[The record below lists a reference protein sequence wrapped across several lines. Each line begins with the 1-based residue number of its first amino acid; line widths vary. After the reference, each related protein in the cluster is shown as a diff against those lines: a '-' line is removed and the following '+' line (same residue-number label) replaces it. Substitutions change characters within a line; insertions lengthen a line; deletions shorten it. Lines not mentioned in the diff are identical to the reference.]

1 MSFSYLIK
9 RIFQMLLTIILAVT
23 VSFILIRALPGDPA
37 ERFYGDPRIPD
48 EVKQEI
54 KAAFGL
60 DKPVFIQ
67 YLSFLNQF
75 FRGNL
80 GVSYTYNRS
89 VVSVVLER
97 LPWTLLLT
105 AVPTI
110 FGMVVSLK
118 LGVYIGCKRNSLLDK
133 FVRYVAFALHS
144 VPTFWFALLL
154 VLLFSFKLGWFPLQG
169 MIDPNTK
176 GVSTF
181 LSILRHAFL
190 PWLVI
195 FIVNVP
201 GFAMYVRNMVISVLN
216 EEFIL
221 TAKAK
226 GLNERRIRKKHI
238 LRNVLGPLFSMLTL
252 RIAGMLGGAVL
263 IETIFSWK
271 GMGLLVLE
279 ASRNSDYPL
288 LQATVIITIVSVIFA
303 NFIADVLQVA
313 FDPRVRFE

>member
-1 MSFSYLIK
+1 MSFSYLVK
-9 RIFQMLLTIILAVT
+9 RIVQTLLTILVAVT

-60 DKPVFIQ
+60 DKPVLIQ
-67 YLSFLNQF
+67 YLSFLKQF
-75 FRGNL
+75 FKGDL
-80 GVSYTYNRS
+80 GVSYTYNRR
-89 VVSVVLER
+89 VVGVVLER

-110 FGMVVSLK
+110 LGMIASLS
-118 LGVYIGCKRNSLLDK
+118 LGVYIGCKRNSFVDRL
-133 FVRYVAFALHS
+133 VRYVAFALHS

-154 VLLFSFKLGWFPLQG
+154 VLLFSFELGWFPLQG
-169 MIDPNTK
+169 MIDPSAR
-176 GVSTF
+176 G
-181 LSILRHAFL
+181 LSSLISLLRHAFL

-195 FIVNVP
+195 FVVNVP
-201 GFAMYVRNMVISVLN
+201 GFAVYVRNMVISILN
-216 EEFIL
+216 EEFVV

-226 GLNERRIRKKHI
+226 GLTARQIRKRHI
-238 LRNVLGPLFSMLTL
+238 LRNALGPLFSMLTL

-288 LQATVIITIVSVIFA
+288 LQATIIITIVSVIVA
-303 NFIADVLQVA
+303 NFLADVLQAA

>member
-1 MSFSYLIK
+1 MSFSYLVK
-9 RIFQMLLTIILAVT
+9 RTIQMLVTIVLALT
-23 VSFILIRALPGDPA
+23 VSFVLIRALPGDPA

-60 DKPVFIQ
+60 DKPVLIQ
-67 YLSFLNQF
+67 YVIFLKQF
-75 FRGNL
+75 FKGDL
-80 GVSYTYNRS
+80 GVSYTYNRR
-89 VVSVVLER
+89 VVGVVMER

-110 FGMVVSLK
+110 FGMVASLR
-118 LGVYIGCKRNSLLDK
+118 LGVYVGTKRNSFVDRL
-133 FVRYVAFALHS
+133 VRYVAFALHS

-169 MIDPNTK
+169 MIDPTAK
-176 GVSTF
+176 GFSRF
-181 LSILRHAFL
+181 LSLLRHAFL

-195 FIVNVP
+195 FVVNVP
-201 GFAMYVRNMVISVLN
+201 GFAMYVRNMVISILN
-216 EEFIL
+216 EEFVL

-226 GLNERRIRKKHI
+226 GLSDRQIRKKHI
-238 LRNVLGPLFSMLTL
+238 LRNALGPLFSMLTL

-288 LQATVIITIVSVIFA
+288 LQATVIITIVSVIVA
-303 NFIADVLQVA
+303 NFLADVLQA
-313 FDPRVRFE
+313 LFDPRVRYE

>member
-1 MSFSYLIK
+1 MSFSYLVK
-9 RIFQMLLTIILAVT
+9 RAIQMLVTIVLALT
-23 VSFILIRALPGDPA
+23 VSFVLIRALPGDPA
-37 ERFYGDPRIPD
+37 ERFYGDPRIPE

-60 DKPVFIQ
+60 DKPVLIQ
-67 YLSFLNQF
+67 YVIFLKQF
-75 FRGNL
+75 LKGDL
-80 GVSYTYNRS
+80 GVSYTYNRR
-89 VVSVVLER
+89 VVGVVMER

-110 FGMVVSLK
+110 LGMIASLR
-118 LGVYIGCKRNSLLDK
+118 LGVYIGTKRNSFVDRL
-133 FVRYVAFALHS
+133 VRYVAFALHS

-169 MIDPNTK
+169 MIDPTAK
-176 GVSTF
+176 GFSSF
-181 LSILRHAFL
+181 LSLLRHAFL

-195 FIVNVP
+195 FVVNVP
-201 GFAMYVRNMVISVLN
+201 GFAMYVRNMVISILN
-216 EEFIL
+216 EEFVL

-226 GLNERRIRKKHI
+226 GLSDRQIRRKHI
-238 LRNVLGPLFSMLTL
+238 LRNALGPLFSMLTL

-288 LQATVIITIVSVIFA
+288 LQATVIITIVSVIVA
-303 NFIADVLQVA
+303 NFLADVLQA
-313 FDPRVRFE
+313 LFDPRVRYE

>member
-1 MSFSYLIK
+1 MSASYLI
-9 RIFQMLLTIILAVT
+9 RRTLQMLLTIVLAVT

-37 ERFYGDPRIPD
+37 ERFYGDPRIPE
-48 EVKQEI
+48 EVKQQI

-67 YLSFLNQF
+67 YLNFLKQF
-75 FRGNL
+75 FKGNL
-80 GVSYTYNRS
+80 GVSYTYNRR
-89 VVSVVLER
+89 VVGVVLER

-105 AVPTI
+105 AVPTLL
-110 FGMVVSLK
+110 GMLVSLK
-118 LGVYIGCKRNSLLDK
+118 LGVYIGCKRNSFADK
-133 FVRYVAFALHS
+133 LVRYVAFALHS
-144 VPTFWFALLL
+144 VPIFWFALLL
-154 VLLFSFKLGWFPLQG
+154 ILLFSFRLDWFPLQG
-169 MIDPNTK
+169 MMDPEAEGFK
-176 GVSTF
+176 FVLSF
-181 LSILRHAFL
+181 LKHAFL

-201 GFAMYVRNMVISVLN
+201 GFAIYVRNMVISILN
-216 EEFIL
+216 EEFLL

-226 GLNERRIRKKHI
+226 GLNERQIRKKHI

-252 RIAGMLGGAVL
+252 RLAGMLGGSVL

-288 LQATVIITIVSVIFA
+288 LQATVIITIVSVILA
-303 NFIADVLQVA
+303 NFLADLLQVI

>member
-1 MSFSYLIK
+1 MSASYLLK
-9 RIFQMLLTIILAVT
+9 RIFQMFLTIVIAVT

-37 ERFYGDPRIPD
+37 ERFYGDPRIPE
-48 EVKQEI
+48 EVKQQI

-67 YLSFLNQF
+67 YLSFLKQF
-75 FRGNL
+75 FKGDL
-80 GVSYTYNRS
+80 GVSYTYNRR
-89 VVSVVLER
+89 VVGVVLER

-105 AVPTI
+105 AVPTLLS
-110 FGMVVSLK
+110 MVASLK
-118 LGVYIGCKRNSLLDK
+118 IGVYIGCKRNSFADRV
-133 FVRYVAFALHS
+133 VRYLAFALHS

-154 VLLFSFKLGWFPLQG
+154 VMLFSFKLGWFPLQG
-169 MIDPNTK
+169 MIDPNAQGYRTI
-176 GVSTF
+176 
-181 LSILRHAFL
+181 LSLLYHAFL
-190 PWLVI
+190 PWVVLFVI
-195 FIVNVP
+195 NVP
-201 GFAMYVRNMVISVLN
+201 GFAIYVRNMVISILG
-216 EEFIL
+216 EEFIV

-226 GLNERRIRKKHI
+226 GLAEAEIRRKHI
-238 LRNVLGPLFSMLTL
+238 LRNALGPLFSMLTL

-288 LQATVIITIVSVIFA
+288 LQATVLITIISVILA
-303 NFIADVLQVA
+303 NFFADLLQVA

>member
-9 RIFQMLLTIILAVT
+9 RIIQMFLTIILALT

-37 ERFYGDPRIPD
+37 ERFYGDPRIPE

-60 DKPVFIQ
+60 DKPVLIQ
-67 YLSFLNQF
+67 YLSFLKQF

-105 AVPTI
+105 AVPTLL
-110 FGMVVSLK
+110 GMLASLQ
-118 LGVYIGCKRNSLLDK
+118 LGVYIGCKRNSFADR

-169 MIDPNTK
+169 MIDSNAT
-176 GVSTF
+176 GISAF
-181 LSILRHAFL
+181 LSLLRHAFL

-195 FIVNVP
+195 FMVNVP
-201 GFAMYVRNMVISVLN
+201 GFAMYVRNMVISILN

-226 GLNERRIRKKHI
+226 GLSERRIRKRHI

-288 LQATVIITIVSVIFA
+288 LQATVIITIVSVILA
-303 NFIADVLQVA
+303 NFIADVLQAV